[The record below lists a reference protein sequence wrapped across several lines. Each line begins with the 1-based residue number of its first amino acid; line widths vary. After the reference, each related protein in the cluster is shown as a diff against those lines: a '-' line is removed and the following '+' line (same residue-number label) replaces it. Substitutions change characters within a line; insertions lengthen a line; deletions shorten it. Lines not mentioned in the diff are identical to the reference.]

1 MKPRCHPSPSAR
13 GFSLIELLVS
23 VGLLSVVIIAL
34 YAMFDQTQKA
44 LRGAAGQADVME
56 GARTALGL
64 VIRDLQEAQP
74 AGVVNG
80 PHFAVRVSAKAN
92 LIQNQSDKFQERQ
105 PILEEVYGVR
115 NVGDHRFQV
124 FGYFIASEDSPITP
138 VTPPIGT
145 LYRYEDKLTYG
156 RGSELGEFRASTND
170 ATVQFLTRGARAA
183 ALLEKNLLLLPGAGS
198 RDPINYRTNSTRVID
213 GVLNFKITTYDSLG
227 RAIDP
232 LYPVEL
238 IPPTGGAGRYPPLLR
253 NNVVQKLFSEVTY
266 ADNAMPSYV
275 EVELDTLE
283 PRLLEQYRALPP
295 NPAIRNRYLTN
306 NLARI
311 QSFRQRIPIRSSFR

>member
-1 MKPRCHPSPSAR
+1 
-13 GFSLIELLVS
+13 
-23 VGLLSVVIIAL
+23 
-34 YAMFDQTQKA
+34 
-44 LRGAAGQADVME
+44 ME

-64 VIRDLQEAQP
+64 VIRDMQEAQP
-74 AGVVNG
+74 AGIFNG

-92 LIQNQSDKFQERQ
+92 LIQDQSAKFQERQ
-105 PILEEVYGVR
+105 PILEEVYGLK

-124 FGYFIASEDSPITP
+124 FRYFIASEDSPITP

-145 LYRYEDKLTYG
+145 LYRYEDKMTYA
-156 RGSELGEFRASTND
+156 RGSEPGEFRASTND
-170 ATVQFLTRGARAA
+170 ATVQFLTRGSRAA
-183 ALLEKNLLLLPGAGS
+183 GLLERNLLLLPGAGS
-198 RDPINYRTNSTRVID
+198 RESVTYRTNSTRIID
-213 GVLNFKITTYDSLG
+213 GVLNFKVTTYDSLG

-238 IPPTGGAGRYPPLLR
+238 FPPTDGAGRYPPLLR
-253 NNVVQKLFSEVTY
+253 NNVVQRLFSEVTY